1 MKAELTLLEEDKR
14 KKADCKDRTSHVR
27 FPTISL
33 PPDSGQEPIG
43 YFLCNS
49 GDKEP
54 AGIGENCTGTGSDFN
69 GSSRRNDR
77 PGKTMVTAKTN
88 MKMTTTVTIRIS
100 RISQQA
106 MIIFYRWSLI
116 GIYFIFNSRL
126 FLGTLE
132 SASLT
137 PTAAIIF
144 INDSNGLLYP
154 AYLTRLNECLSQW
167 SYSLIQPLF
176 RSHKSPYGSHTID
189 DDIEVHFIE
198 KIWS

>member
-14 KKADCKDRTSHVR
+14 KKADCKDRTSHVSDEPR
-27 FPTISL
+27 LLWHDNGDGKDEYENDDDSDDSDLEDFSTSDDNLL
-33 PPDSGQEPIG
+33 P
-43 YFLCNS
+43 
-49 GDKEP
+49 
-54 AGIGENCTGTGSDFN
+54 
-69 GSSRRNDR
+69 
-77 PGKTMVTAKTN
+77 M
-88 MKMTTTVTIRIS
+88 
-100 RISQQA
+100 
-106 MIIFYRWSLI
+106 LI